1 MKCKGFWP
9 GPEYK
14 EDLLGEDVFKWK
26 VKDEYLADGK
36 VRGKGKTYKG
46 LAWYTEEQ
54 HKNL

>member
-1 MKCKGFWP
+1 MERLEARENEK
-9 GPEYK
+9 
-14 EDLLGEDVFKWK
+14 
-26 VKDEYLADGK
+26 A